1 MTALLNSRNELM
13 WPFQQRFDKLFDSLF
28 NNDSLN
34 TIKSL
39 SKSGYPKIDAYHE
52 GNQYK
57 IQALIPGVKLEDL
70 KVEISPE
77 TINGIEYKIL
87 KIGAKMS
94 EDYQLPDNANHVI
107 REIRRSSFE
116 RILSLPHDLQDDPEA
131 ILKDGVLTLI
141 WNLKEE
147 FTSQPKL
154 ITVKTS

>member
-116 RILSLPHDLQDDPEA
+116 RILSLPHDLDDPEA